1 MTDLIALAE
10 RCEASAGPDR
20 ELDCAILVAIDWREP
35 DWEEGD
41 RTAKEMADRH
51 GVAWL
56 ASRTTQGMSIWRHL
70 PRLTASL
77 DSAMSL
83 VSGQDFGAGSKD
95 ATGKAWAWVGAFD
108 GPDHISNA
116 ATPAL
121 ALVAAA
127 LRARAAL

>member
-1 MTDLIALAE
+1 MTPGRGGRVE
-10 RCEASAGPDR
+10 GRGPDGAWH
-20 ELDCAILVAIDWREP
+20 LYGWVDPGQVARNWTPYGGE
-35 DWEEGD
+35 D
-41 RTAKEMADRH
+41 RY
-51 GVAWL
+51 
-56 ASRTTQGMSIWRHL
+56 
-70 PRLTASL
+70 PPFTASL